1 MGDFLLDEMNLRM
14 KRKNLRVGTL
24 GHEEEELENVGR

>member
-1 MGDFLLDEMNLRM
+1 MGDFLLDEMILRM
-14 KRKNLRVGTL
+14 KRKSLWVGTF